1 MADHGHS
8 DRLDRIERIQERNTE
23 LIAANWD
30 VIKANTALITRLIE
44 RQERMDERQERTQEQ
59 LDQLSRD
66 IGFLFA
72 SVQGHMAQ
80 PHPPAHAGENPAP
93 PRSAGE

>member
-1 MADHGHS
+1 MADNGRS

-23 LIAANWD
+23 LIAANWE
-30 VIKANTALITRLIE
+30 VIKANTELITQLIE
-44 RQERMDERQERTQEQ
+44 RQDRTQQQLDSLRQEVR
-59 LDQLSRD
+59 
-66 IGFLFA
+66 FLFA

-93 PRSAGE
+93 PRSAAE